1 MHIEKQH
8 AKFAD
13 TDTDTYVQTVS
24 HFLIKRLEIKKNVVW
39 CTVEPCTLAQSD
51 HLWDLAVTKPMILS
65 TKGINMTWCGY
76 IGLQHIQKS
85 AF

>member
-24 HFLIKRLEIKKNVVW
+24 HFLIKRLEIKKCGVVYQASGKNLGI
-39 CTVEPCTLAQSD
+39 EDSRRSMNRPYILLPQETLITKW
-51 HLWDLAVTKPMILS
+51 LWFNLYVT
-65 TKGINMTWCGY
+65 
-76 IGLQHIQKS
+76 
-85 AF
+85 

>member
-24 HFLIKRLEIKKNVVW
+24 HFLIKRLEIKNVVW
-39 CTVEPCTLAQSD
+39 
-51 HLWDLAVTKPMILS
+51 
-65 TKGINMTWCGY
+65 Y
-76 IGLQHIQKS
+76 IKLQVKTCE
-85 AF
+85 